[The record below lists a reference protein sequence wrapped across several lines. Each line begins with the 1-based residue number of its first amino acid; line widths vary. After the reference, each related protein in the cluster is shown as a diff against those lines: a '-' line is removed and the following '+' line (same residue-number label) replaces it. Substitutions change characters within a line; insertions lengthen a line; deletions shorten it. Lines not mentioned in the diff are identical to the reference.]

1 LRLLNGM
8 PLKSKSGKKPK
19 KSTVPIKKNVATT
32 GKRKKKVVKNA
43 SARPAKRD
51 QFQQKSNDLLFH
63 SLSQAIRELL
73 INSNTSDAIAKGLQ
87 LLGQA
92 TQVDR
97 AYLFENDPITPGKP
111 LSISQRYEWNSGT
124 ALPQIDNPE
133 LQNLPYTAVSPSYD
147 YLSENQP
154 YHQVVRKM
162 DKESSFRKI
171 LEAEDIQSLL
181 LFPIFLES
189 QFWGF
194 IGFDECKFER
204 KWTEIEIS
212 VLRGY
217 SAAIAAA
224 LERLNREKSYK
235 ELFDTVGEAIYI
247 QKFDGT
253 FVDVNKYA
261 CSMYGYEKEELIGR
275 TPLFLS
281 AEGKNDFEE
290 IIKRIEGATRG
301 ITQQFEF
308 WGKKKSGEVFLKDV
322 RLTKGFYFGHE
333 RLIATAWDVTERR
346 RSEQALRDSEQR
358 FRMLQEAS
366 FGGIGLHDKGKIL
379 DCNQGLCELTGYSSE
394 ELIGKNGL
402 ELIVPELRDFVL
414 EKIMS
419 GYDKPYDVEGL
430 RKDGSRYFLE
440 IKGKNI
446 PFDNRTIRVTEF
458 RDITER
464 KRAEEKIIEQNT
476 KLVAVTEELRRKNAQ
491 LEEFT
496 QIVSHNLRSPV
507 GNILSLLSFFESA
520 DSEDEKQEL
529 LNLLRESGLTTL
541 TMLNELN
548 DVLKIKQSQNIE
560 KQDLKFDNMFHQV
573 RSMLNARI
581 TELSANVS
589 SDFSRAPIIQYPTI
603 YLESIMLN
611 LLDNALKYHSPTRKP
626 DIKFTSY
633 TDVNGHTILEA
644 QDNGLGINLE
654 RYRHHV
660 FKLRKTFHPHPESRG
675 IGLFMIKNQIDAMGG
690 EISISSEENK
700 GTTFFINF
708 NKHHTDGS

>member
-1 LRLLNGM
+1 M
-8 PLKSKSGKKPK
+8 
-19 KSTVPIKKNVATT
+19 
-32 GKRKKKVVKNA
+32 
-43 SARPAKRD
+43 PAKRLKGGNSQRKTNSKKSVTTAVPKNQKTGKKKQRNSSKID
-51 QFQQKSNDLLFH
+51 HFQPKSNDLLFH
-63 SLSQAIRELL
+63 SLAQAIRQLL
-73 INSNTSDAIAKGLQ
+73 INSDTGAAICKGLE
-87 LLGQA
+87 LLGVA
-92 TQVDR
+92 TEVDR
-97 AYLFENDPITPGKP
+97 AYLFQNDLMVPGQP

-133 LQNLPYTAVSPSYD
+133 LRNLPYKAVAPIYD
-147 YLSENQP
+147 YLSENRP
-154 YHQVVRKM
+154 YYQIVRKL
-162 DKESSFRKI
+162 DKDSSFRRI
-171 LEAEDIQSLL
+171 LEDEDIQSLL
-181 LFPIFLES
+181 LFPIFLEN

-194 IGFDECKFER
+194 IGFDECKYER
-204 KWTEIEIS
+204 TWTEIEIS
-212 VLRGY
+212 ILRGY

-235 ELFDTVGEAIYI
+235 DLFDTVGEAIYI
-247 QKFDGT
+247 QNFDGT

-261 CSMYGYEKEELIGR
+261 CKMYGYPKEEIIGR
-275 TPLFLS
+275 TPLFL
-281 AEGKNDFEE
+281 AADGKNNFEE
-290 IIKRIEGATRG
+290 ILQHIEQATRG
-301 ITQQFEF
+301 HSPQFEF
-308 WGKKKSGEVFLKDV
+308 WGKKKSGEIFLKEV
-322 RLTKGFYFGHE
+322 RLTKGSYFGQE

-346 RSEQALRDSEQR
+346 KSEQALKDSEQR
-358 FRMLQEAS
+358 FRTLQEAS
-366 FGGIGLHDKGKIL
+366 FGGIGLHDRGKIL
-379 DCNQGLCELTGYSSE
+379 DCNQGLCELTGYSYN
-394 ELIGKNGL
+394 ELLGMNGL
-402 ELIVPELRDFVL
+402 DLIVPELRNFVM
-414 EKIMS
+414 EKIVS

-446 PFDNRTIRVTEF
+446 PFENRTIRVTEF

-476 KLVAVTEELRRKNAQ
+476 KLVAVTEELRRKNNQ

-507 GNILSLLSFFESA
+507 GNILSLLSFYESA
-520 DSEDEKQEL
+520 ETEDEKTEL

-560 KQDLKFDNMFHQV
+560 KHELEFGSMFYQV

-589 SDFSRAPIIQYPTI
+589 ADFSKAPIIHYPTI

-611 LLDNALKYHSPTRKP
+611 LLDNALKYHSPQRKP
-626 DIKFTSY
+626 DIRFITYK
-633 TDVNGHTILEA
+633 DDNGHTILEA
-644 QDNGLGINLE
+644 QDNGLGINLD
-654 RYRHHV
+654 RYQHHI
-660 FKLRKTFHPHPESRG
+660 FKLRKTFHRHPESRG

-690 EISISSEENK
+690 EISISSEEDK

-708 NKHHTDGS
+708 NKHHQDAS